1 MKIFN
6 AIEIHRVNQRHNTL
20 IDTAMLH
27 GFFDAFN
34 LESKRYARLVW
45 LNICEL
51 LTDIIEQVNIV
62 IDTANTDM
70 YKAQA
75 FKAFVFTWGKLVWQ
89 RLFDDGFAV
98 IGWNKTRFW
107 VMNMNEYQ
115 KRNSETNTSE
125 QKIIPN
131 DPNVEVYVMRSPTFL
146 TEGLSDKAVCLPWL
160 DYLDKAMNTSS
171 TVLSRLGVALFLSPK
186 SGTGAPM
193 SAVLTK
199 ADKDALE
206 KEIED
211 NYGALKKQKSVM
223 LLSKEMNAQVINL
236 AGSELRTEE
245 RVRRAVL
252 SIADRIKVPANQ
264 IGIIDANSSKALS
277 NGNELREGDKAKYKS
292 ARRLFERTFVQMG
305 NDLMIK
311 FTYTIDGEPIDS
323 AASSDGSTI

>member
-6 AIEIHRVNQRHNTL
+6 AIEIHRVNQGHNTL

-89 RLFDDGFAV
+89 RLFDDGFVV

-107 VMNMNEYQ
+107 VMSMNEYQ

-160 DYLDKAMNTSS
+160 DYLDKAMNASS

-211 NYGALKKQKSVM
+211 NYGSLKKQKSVM

-252 SIADRIKVPANQ
+252 SIADRVKVPANQ

-305 NDLMIK
+305 NDLRIK

-323 AASSDGSTI
+323 AALSDGSTI